1 MRVIV
6 FLRSQKK
13 IFTGH
18 DSMAILG
25 MAIGRLFGAAR
36 EILVILLLGVTQL
49 ADLAILLW
57 MLPEILVFLCTTN
70 GINSSLISR
79 LQSGHTL
86 QARTTIISALFL
98 CSILVACLA
107 IASSLNLP
115 LLISLVAPGLEFDFQ
130 DQSFGTLAMIVLL
143 SSPLVVVA
151 SVLSA
156 VLNSNKKYVYQGLG
170 TAAAN
175 VGFIIGLVVGWVTD
189 HVLVFVTLGIL
200 FGLSVRVMWLGSQ
213 INRHSINLGSWCG
226 FTSMQYSLLFGIVG
240 ASLSYLIFIAAP
252 VAVRSL
258 ASTLGEGYL
267 VMTALSIKLIQVP
280 LMVVL
285 NSFALVSLQKLAA
298 AYRHDPLEVNEILK
312 RRLLLT
318 LGFSSAMTL
327 IIFYGSDYLESF
339 LPLFLP
345 LTSHKLFFVIEFL
358 AHASFGLPLMGLA
371 YLLNSDFHA
380 RAEPKFLLLASCS
393 AVFLVFFSLNLYDQM
408 ETSKLYLIWIS
419 FVLIYASL
427 IIIIRAWQLGF
438 KSNAQLITGF
448 FYASLVGFIGSL

>member
-1 MRVIV
+1 MS
-6 FLRSQKK
+6 LRGQKK
-13 IFTGH
+13 IFTSH
-18 DSMAILG
+18 DFMAVLG
-25 MAIGRLFGAAR
+25 MAIGRLLGASR
-36 EILVILLLGVTQL
+36 ELLIILLLGVTQL
-49 ADLAILLW
+49 ADLAVLLW
-57 MLPEILVFLCTTN
+57 TLPEILVFLCTAN
-70 GINSSLISR
+70 GVNSALISR
-79 LQSGHTL
+79 LQTENSL
-86 QARTTIISALFL
+86 QVRSSIISALFL
-98 CSILVACLA
+98 CPLLVVGLA
-107 IASSLNLP
+107 MAAMLNLP
-115 LLISLVAPGLEFDFQ
+115 ILISLVATGLELDFQ
-130 DQSFGTLAMIVLL
+130 NQGFGALAMIVLF

-156 VLNSNKKYVYQGLG
+156 VLNSNEKYVYQGLG

-175 VGFIIGLVVGWVTD
+175 VGFIIGLVVGWATD
-189 HVLVFVTLGIL
+189 HVLVFVTVGIF

-213 INRHSINLGSWCG
+213 IKRHSINLGSWCG
-226 FTSMQYSLLFGIVG
+226 FTSVQYSLLLGIVG

-298 AYRHDPLEVNEILK
+298 AYSHDPSKVNGILK
-312 RRLLLT
+312 RRLRLT

-345 LTSHKLFFVIEFL
+345 LTSHKLSFVIEFL
-358 AHASFGLPLMGLA
+358 AHASFGLPLIGLA

-393 AVFLVFFSLNLYDQM
+393 AVSLVFFTLNLYDQM
-408 ETSKLYLIWIS
+408 DASKLYLIWIS
-419 FVLIYASL
+419 FVLIYTSL
-427 IIIIRAWQLGF
+427 IIIIRAWQFGF

-448 FYASLVGFIGSL
+448 FYALLVGFIGSL